1 MDTPLPPASGSGTVA
16 DYVADYVIVGAGI
29 AGLRAAL
36 ALGAASRTPARIV
49 ILTKEALAESATQY
63 AQGGIAVAMG
73 EDDTVALH
81 ERDTLV
87 AGDGLCSPRAVRTLV
102 EEGPHAIAEL
112 LSWGADFDHNGE
124 RLERTREAAHSRSR
138 ILHAHGDSTGR
149 EIAATLA
156 RRVEALP
163 GLEWRPHGR
172 ATRLLLDAAQGRVA
186 GIEYCNGN
194 GGHVTRHRLWCRA
207 VLLATGGL
215 GQLYAATTNPGV
227 ATGDG
232 PALAYQAGA
241 ELADM
246 EFVQFHPT
254 ALAFAGAPCFLLSEA
269 LRGEGAILR
278 NPAGEPFMSRYHP
291 AAELAPRDVVA
302 RALEA
307 ELQAASLSGRS
318 GGQPAVCYLDATR
331 LPAAQLERRFPR
343 ITSTLAAYGLDLAR
357 DPIPVRPAAHYA
369 MGGIATNLEGRST
382 LAGLYAAGECACT
395 GVHGA
400 NRLASNSLLEG
411 LVFGARAGRAMAAAP
426 PVPAPAVAPAATGD
440 AGADASADLDLDAIQ
455 RVLSAG
461 AGVMRSGP
469 GLAAAAAALAR
480 LPTSLSAVTAA
491 AIVRAARTRQESRG
505 AHYRDDFPHPDP
517 ALAGQHSFQRPGAA
531 VRFAPLNEDQTSRP

>member
-1 MDTPLPPASGSGTVA
+1 MENSQTTETVA
-16 DYVADYVIVGAGI
+16 DFVADYVIVGAGI

-36 ALGAASRTPARIV
+36 ELGAQARTV
-49 ILTKEALAESATQY
+49 VLTKEALAESATQY

-87 AGDGLCSPRAVRTLV
+87 AGDGLCSPRAVHTLV

-112 LSWGADFDHNGE
+112 LAWGAAFDHRGE

-149 EIAATLA
+149 EIAETLA
-156 RRVEALP
+156 RRVE
-163 GLEWRPHGR
+163 GLAGIEWRPHGR
-172 ATRLLLDAAQGRVA
+172 ALRLLVNEPGRVA
-186 GIEYCNGN
+186 GIEYRNGN
-194 GGHVTRHRLWCRA
+194 GGARPAERHRIWCRA

-215 GQLYAATTNPGV
+215 GQLYTATTNPGV

-254 ALAFAGAPCFLLSEA
+254 ALALAGAPHFLLSEA
-269 LRGEGAILR
+269 LRGEGAVLR
-278 NPAGEPFMSRYHP
+278 NPAGERYMTRYHA

-307 ELQAASLSGRS
+307 ELRACGR
-318 GGQPAVCYLDATR
+318 AEATCFLDATA
-331 LPAAQLERRFPR
+331 LPASQLEHRFPR
-343 ITSTLAAYGLDLAR
+343 IAATMSAHGLDLAR
-357 DPIPVRPAAHYA
+357 DWIPVRPAAHYA
-369 MGGIATNLEGRST
+369 MGGIATDLDGRST

-411 LVFGARAGRAMAAAP
+411 LVFGARAGRAMRAETAAAP
-426 PVPAPAVAPAATGD
+426 PAALPALADP
-440 AGADASADLDLDAIQ
+440 GADDLDAI
-455 RVLSAG
+455 RTILSAG
-461 AGVMRSGP
+461 AGVVRSGA
-469 GLAAAAAALAR
+469 GLEAAAAALAP
-480 LPTSLSAVTAA
+480 LPPTLSAITAA
-491 AIVRAARTRQESRG
+491 AIVRAALARQESRG
-505 AHYRDDFPHPDP
+505 AHFRDDFPH
-517 ALAGQHSFQRPGAA
+517 AEARLAGQHSFQRRGAA
-531 VRFAPLNEDQTSRP
+531 VQFRALN

>member
-1 MDTPLPPASGSGTVA
+1 MDTPLPPARGAGAATDTVT
-16 DYVADYVIVGAGI
+16 DYVADFVIVGAGI

-36 ALGAASRTPARIV
+36 ELGAAARTPIKIV
-49 ILTKEALAESATQY
+49 VLTKEALAESATQY

-87 AGDGLCSPRAVRTLV
+87 AGDGLCSPRAVHTLV

-112 LSWGADFDHNGE
+112 LAWGADFDHSGE

-149 EIAATLA
+149 EIAETLA

-163 GLEWRPHGR
+163 GIEWRPHGR
-172 ATRLLLDAAQGRVA
+172 ATRLLLDAARGRVL
-186 GIEYCNGN
+186 GIEYRNGN
-194 GGHVTRHRLWCRA
+194 GGHATRHRLWCRA

-254 ALAFAGAPCFLLSEA
+254 ALALEGAPHFLLTES

-307 ELQAASLSGRS
+307 ELRTSSLSG
-318 GGQPAVCYLDATR
+318 GPPAAVCYLDATR
-331 LPAAQLERRFPR
+331 LPAAQLEHRFPR
-343 ITSTLAAYGLDLAR
+343 IAATLAAYGLNLAR

-369 MGGIATNLEGRST
+369 MGGIATDLEGRST
-382 LAGLYAAGECACT
+382 LPGLYAAGECACT

-411 LVFGARAGRAMAAAP
+411 LVFGARAGRAMAADTA
-426 PVPAPAVAPAATGD
+426 PAPQAGTQPALENPAVENTPA
-440 AGADASADLDLDAIQ
+440 DLDAIQ
-455 RVLSAG
+455 HLLSAG

-469 GLAAAAAALAR
+469 GLETAAAALAR
-480 LPTSLSAVTAA
+480 LPAHLSAIAAA
-491 AIVRAARTRQESRG
+491 AIVRAALARHESRG
-505 AHYRDDFPHPDP
+505 AHFRDDFPRPDP
-517 ALAGQHSFQRPGAA
+517 SLAGQHSFQRRRAA
-531 VRFAPLNEDQTSRP
+531 VRFAALN

>member
-163 GLEWRPHGR
+163 GLEWRP
-172 ATRLLLDAAQGRVA
+172 
-186 GIEYCNGN
+186 
-194 GGHVTRHRLWCRA
+194 
-207 VLLATGGL
+207 
-215 GQLYAATTNPGV
+215 
-227 ATGDG
+227 
-232 PALAYQAGA
+232 
-241 ELADM
+241 
-246 EFVQFHPT
+246 
-254 ALAFAGAPCFLLSEA
+254 
-269 LRGEGAILR
+269 
-278 NPAGEPFMSRYHP
+278 
-291 AAELAPRDVVA
+291 
-302 RALEA
+302 
-307 ELQAASLSGRS
+307 
-318 GGQPAVCYLDATR
+318 
-331 LPAAQLERRFPR
+331 
-343 ITSTLAAYGLDLAR
+343 
-357 DPIPVRPAAHYA
+357 
-369 MGGIATNLEGRST
+369 
-382 LAGLYAAGECACT
+382 
-395 GVHGA
+395 
-400 NRLASNSLLEG
+400 
-411 LVFGARAGRAMAAAP
+411 
-426 PVPAPAVAPAATGD
+426 
-440 AGADASADLDLDAIQ
+440 
-455 RVLSAG
+455 
-461 AGVMRSGP
+461 
-469 GLAAAAAALAR
+469 
-480 LPTSLSAVTAA
+480 
-491 AIVRAARTRQESRG
+491 
-505 AHYRDDFPHPDP
+505 
-517 ALAGQHSFQRPGAA
+517 
-531 VRFAPLNEDQTSRP
+531 